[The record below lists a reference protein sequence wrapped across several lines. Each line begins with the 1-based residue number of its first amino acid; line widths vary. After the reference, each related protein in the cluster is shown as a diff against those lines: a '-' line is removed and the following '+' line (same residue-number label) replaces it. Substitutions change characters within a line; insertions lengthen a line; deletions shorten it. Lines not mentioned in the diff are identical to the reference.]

1 MTFRTYELPH
11 PDAYVTHG
19 CFTAGGF
26 CTDGNSVSVIS
37 LAPWYVKSTITVG
50 DNPAGVAVDP
60 TGRIAVV
67 ANQGDGT
74 VSLIYLDNTTTPTVG
89 LTLDVGAS
97 PFGVAVDP
105 TGGFAYVANQG
116 DDTVSVIDFYA
127 PPTNSPA
134 VTATIGVGSAPSWV
148 AVNPAGTRAYVTNY
162 GGNTVSVIDLVG

>member
-1 MTFRTYELPH
+1 M
-11 PDAYVTHG
+11 
-19 CFTAGGF
+19 
-26 CTDGNSVSVIS
+26 
-37 LAPWYVKSTITVG
+37 
-50 DNPAGVAVDP
+50 
-60 TGRIAVV
+60 
-67 ANQGDGT
+67 
-74 VSLIYLDNTTTPTVG
+74 TVG